1 MSEKEVK
8 QLAPRDV
15 IILAHELSGVIIDV
29 EQGPGFDSIC
39 LDTIKRV
46 RASLIEMAEEL
57 RLIRQSEKE
66 GWRYSD
72 ELEQERLR
80 LNAIIN
86 SESK

>member
-1 MSEKEVK
+1 MSEKEFK

-15 IILAHELSGVIIDV
+15 IILAHELSGVIVDV

-46 RASLIEMAEEL
+46 RASLFDLAEEL
-57 RLIRQSEKE
+57 RMIRASEQE
-66 GWRYSD
+66 GWRYSN
-72 ELEQERLR
+72 ELEQERVR

>member
-1 MSEKEVK
+1 MSAKECK

-15 IILAHELSGVIIDV
+15 IILAHELSGVIVDV

-46 RASLIEMAEEL
+46 QASLFDLAEEL
-57 RLIRQSEKE
+57 RMIRASEHE
-66 GWRYSD
+66 GWRYSN
-72 ELEQERLR
+72 ELEQERVR